1 VRVELHPEALVE
13 LRAAAVWYDERQQ
26 GLGDQFINRIGDLF
40 DRLGTSP
47 TVYPV
52 WPDTGVAPVPI
63 RRAVADQFP
72 YVVAFETHDD
82 HVLILAVAHGKR
94 RPLYWLARASEPG

>member
-13 LRAAAVWYDERQQ
+13 LRAAALWYDERQQ
-26 GLGDQFINRIGDLF
+26 GLGDQFIEHIAELF
-40 DRLGTSP
+40 ERLATSP
-47 TVYPV
+47 TVYPA
-52 WPDTGVAPVPI
+52 WPDTGAASTPI

-82 HVLILAVAHGKR
+82 HILILAVAHGKR
-94 RPLYWLARASEPG
+94 RPLYWLARASESG